1 MAIVINDSVSTS
13 SRLRRWYL
21 SMLRGY
27 SVEYIVRRPVSM
39 TMRGKVVYESEW
51 VLSPRATAQAAQPH
65 A

>member
-1 MAIVINDSVSTS
+1 MALILDDTVATS

-39 TMRGKVVYESEW
+39 TMRGRVVYESEF
-51 VLSPRATAQAAQPH
+51 VMTPKEAH
-65 A
+65 AMFPQG